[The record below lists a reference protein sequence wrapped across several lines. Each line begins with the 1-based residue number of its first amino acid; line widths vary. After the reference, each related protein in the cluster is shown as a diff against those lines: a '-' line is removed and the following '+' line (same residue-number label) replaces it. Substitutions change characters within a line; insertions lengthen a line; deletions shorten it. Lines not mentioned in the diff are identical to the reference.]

1 MMSLRGVA
9 GSCYTESEG
18 LCGRADEELWYH
30 LVVLLRVNVRL
41 PTLPIG
47 FQSTIP
53 PQLSVVDTIIFVYP
67 SIYMDIAANIYS
79 CLSIG
84 IYRYNE
90 ENNVSITRRDD

>member
-1 MMSLRGVA
+1 MLNAIMSLRGVA

-18 LCGRADEELWYH
+18 LCGRADKELWYH
-30 LVVLLRVNVRL
+30 SVVLLHVNVSIRPLRL

-53 PQLSVVDTIIFVYP
+53 PQPSVVDIIIFVYP

-79 CLSIG
+79 YLSIG
-84 IYRYNE
+84 IY
-90 ENNVSITRRDD
+90 